1 MRIQNYIIILFLAI
15 FSSCEENETPNIDA
29 NNLLVGIW
37 SDAAYNPKNETTTYK
52 RVASL
57 PEEKYAIAFH
67 EDNTFTERTSGWC
80 GTPPLTFFNVDGSFS
95 LQNDVVSI
103 LVNSYPNSYALRIV
117 NVSETE
123 LTVKRELTSQET
135 DHQNLMKLF
144 EEITSL
150 ANSKSCNDSN
160 NWTYTAYGSKA
171 CGGPQGFIA
180 YSTEI
185 DVTTFLEKVAQYTN
199 TEDAYNNKWGI
210 ASTCDLPAQPKSVVC
225 ENGKAVLKY

>member
-1 MRIQNYIIILFLAI
+1 MRLEKFLLLSFIIVLF
-15 FSSCEENETPNIDA
+15 SCEENITPTIDQ
-29 NNLLVGIW
+29 NNLLIGIW
-37 SDAAYNPKNETTTYK
+37 SDGVYDQNKETTTYK
-52 RVASL
+52 RIASL
-57 PEEKYAIAFH
+57 PEEKYAIAFN

-95 LQNDVVSI
+95 LQNDVISI

-135 DHQNLMKLF
+135 DHQHLMKLF
-144 EEITSL
+144 EEITTI
-150 ANSKSCNDSN
+150 ANSKSCNNSN

-185 DVTTFLEKVAQYTN
+185 DVTTFLEKVAQYTKAEAAFN
-199 TEDAYNNKWGI
+199 KKWGI

-225 ENGKAVLKY
+225 ENNVAVLKY